1 MFPPLLYLVLLFG
14 LLLCFPLGIFPL
26 PVLALKERLDFREQD
41 TGKGLYLVIGNPR
54 AVVIG
59 LLSSRH
65 AIPPLKLPLVEQIAL
80 KHRTVSGDE
89 TAPCILGYLIGGAG
103 VVENN
108 LRKHAV
114 RPAANTEIHVVAYLA
129 GDDRCVRP
137 LRGKDKMD
145 SKRPALPCDSGQLVF
160 NLRQQ
165 LLPLVVGSGLVQH
178 LRDLVTSEY
187 EPWERLLR
195 SLVVGVNVWTAQRLK
210 RVLAVFQHR
219 YKLIEGI
226 AQIFL
231 REAHPAFLVPDLGK
245 IHAALEIGNVDLCA
259 LMERLHKQ

>member
-1 MFPPLLYLVLLFG
+1 MLLPLLYLVLLFG
-14 LLLCFPLGIFPL
+14 LLLCFPLSIFPL
-26 PVLALKERLDFREQD
+26 PVFALKERLNFREQD
-41 TGKGLYLVIGNPR
+41 AGKGLYLVIGNPR

-80 KHRTVSGDE
+80 KHRAISCDE
-89 TAPCILGYLIGGAG
+89 AAPCILGYLFGGAG

-114 RPAANTEIHVVAYLA
+114 CPATNAKIHVVAYLA

-160 NLRQQ
+160 DLRQQ
-165 LLPLVVGSGLVQH
+165 LLPLAVGSGFAIHSQYLSKNSPTP
-178 LRDLVTSEY
+178 R
-187 EPWERLLR
+187 W
-195 SLVVGVNVWTAQRLK
+195 SL
-210 RVLAVFQHR
+210 
-219 YKLIEGI
+219 
-226 AQIFL
+226 IF
-231 REAHPAFLVPDLGK
+231 P
-245 IHAALEIGNVDLCA
+245 
-259 LMERLHKQ
+259 

>member
-1 MFPPLLYLVLLFG
+1 MLLPLLYLVLLFG
-14 LLLCFPLGIFPL
+14 LLLCFPLSIFPL

-80 KHRTVSGDE
+80 KHRAISCDE
-89 TAPCILGYLIGGAG
+89 AAPCILGYLFGGAG

-129 GDDRCVRP
+129 GNDRCVRS
-137 LRGKDKMD
+137 LRGKNEMD
-145 SKRPALPCDSGQLVF
+145 TKCPPLPCNGGPPVF

-165 LLPLVVGSGLVQH
+165 LLPLAVGSGFAIHSQYLSKNSPMP
-178 LRDLVTSEY
+178 R
-187 EPWERLLR
+187 R
-195 SLVVGVNVWTAQRLK
+195 SL
-210 RVLAVFQHR
+210 
-219 YKLIEGI
+219 
-226 AQIFL
+226 IF
-231 REAHPAFLVPDLGK
+231 P
-245 IHAALEIGNVDLCA
+245 
-259 LMERLHKQ
+259 